1 MHQPLLADRRLGH
14 ALSSCFQLF
23 FRVEQSLVQPVQ
35 AAPHF
40 VQFDTRE
47 EQFRLRLGQLGLQP
61 ADFRLLVH
69 QDASQVAQ
77 IAAMIERRRQ
87 RRVVVAAVRRSDV
100 AQVIDQVVQLVQWL
114 NRLRSDASGQSV
126 VVQRLQ
132 SS

>member
-1 MHQPLLADRRLGH
+1 M
-14 ALSSCFQLF
+14 
-23 FRVEQSLVQPVQ
+23 QPVQ